1 MVLELAVNSYHL
13 YKHRNKENWYWWG
26 GSLLITL
33 NILFALALWT
43 TVELPGKGGA
53 ETIGVAEEGGRL
65 RFLSE
70 DGDVL
75 RFLSDEG
82 LDGEVVADN
91 N

>member
-26 GSLLITL
+26 GSLLITI
-33 NILFALALWT
+33 NILMAVALWA
-43 TVELPGKGGA
+43 TVEAPGKGGA
-53 ETIGVAEEGGRL
+53 GAETIDAAEEGGRL

-82 LDGEVVADN
+82 VEGV
-91 N
+91 